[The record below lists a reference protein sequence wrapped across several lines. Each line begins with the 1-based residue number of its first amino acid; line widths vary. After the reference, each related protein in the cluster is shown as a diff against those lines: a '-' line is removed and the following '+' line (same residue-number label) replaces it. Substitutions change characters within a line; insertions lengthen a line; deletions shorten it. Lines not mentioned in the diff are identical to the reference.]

1 MSAVFMDVRSKF
13 INISLVTSFCY
24 SIISINSTFSETSA
38 KDIFFTGTTIV
49 RNYSCPQKLDKLMKQ
64 MLLDLPSYT
73 NRVIQRTRSIVKDK
87 KIISQRYVLI
97 AGQAEFEPLTLN
109 NLEYQAETKDS
120 SQQVFF
126 TTLER
131 EYRDDRIIE
140 TQNYHWLFLALT
152 KEGWQIVTMYSR
164 FGIGSDTITMPPQ
177 DTTNGAIAQAID
189 LWLEDCRVG
198 AIEE

>member
-1 MSAVFMDVRSKF
+1 
-13 INISLVTSFCY
+13 
-24 SIISINSTFSETSA
+24 
-38 KDIFFTGTTIV
+38 
-49 RNYSCPQKLDKLMKQ
+49 MKQ